1 MRAIEACSTTTRA
14 PLAFCFTPHTP
25 RGIPVVGDLSS
36 RGTLPRI
43 GTMLCERRRS
53 LSVPYASY
61 VKSYLIR
68 DGRFAAYALYVARL
82 ARQPESVIVCRWFGG
97 PGLHPASML
106 GYYKK
111 PVMQT
116 VPSFAA
122 DSAVAR
128 VGSYRALVPRKRER

>member
-61 VKSYLIR
+61 VKGYPIR

-82 ARQPESVIVCRWFGG
+82 ASQPESFIVCRWFGG
-97 PGLHPASML
+97 PGLQPASVP
-106 GYYKK
+106 GYYKS
-111 PVMQT
+111 Q
-116 VPSFAA
+116 
-122 DSAVAR
+122 
-128 VGSYRALVPRKRER
+128 